1 MPCEVKLT
9 DPLPF
14 LFYPDGERIFYLS
27 PGPAVLLFAIEFKD
41 IVRNNLI
48 GEQPVMQ
55 PTKHPFASV
64 TGVCSFADDTVRR
77 AFATTEIFEEDSA
90 YTDTLQLWSNFCDA
104 VAERLHEGED
114 LETVLETMWR
124 LSSSPSSASC
134 TRPGPGATDYRAS

>member
-1 MPCEVKLT
+1 MPREVKLT

-27 PGPAVLLFAIEFKD
+27 PGPAVLLLAIAFKD

-90 YTDTLQLWSNFCDA
+90 YTDTLQLWANFCDD

-114 LETVLETMWR
+114 LVTVLETTWR
-124 LSSSPSSASC
+124 LSSSPS
-134 TRPGPGATDYRAS
+134 TRPGPGATGRRAS